1 MARTILSPQRRSEM
15 LPLNIGHVILFCE
28 GDTEKY
34 YFDYFAEILNNKKYN
49 DMRVVTESA
58 DGNAQHV
65 LDFANNF
72 MASEKNQHQYGRYDQ
87 YLVFDCDAP
96 STIQKV
102 IQDAKDYELLVS
114 NLFFETWLLMHFED
128 LDPTTKLRKKKIFEQ
143 LSNHLSSPYE
153 KANKGVIREILQNG
167 NIESAIDNAKL
178 LEKYYT
184 DANLKMDSDIK
195 KMNPYSSV
203 YRFVE
208 MLLFEISTT
217 EQCINANS

>member
-15 LPLNIGHVILFCE
+15 IPLNIGHVILICE
-28 GDTEKY
+28 GSTEKY

-49 DMRVVTESA
+49 DLRVVTESA
-58 DGNAQHV
+58 DGNAQQV
-65 LDFANNF
+65 LNFANYF
-72 MASEKNQHQYGRYDQ
+72 MANEDNQLKYGGYDQ

-102 IQDAKDYELLVS
+102 IQDAKKYKLLLS
-114 NLFFETWLLMHFED
+114 NYFFETWLLMHFED
-128 LDPTTKLRKKKIFEQ
+128 LEPTTKINKKKTLEE
-143 LSNHLSSPYE
+143 LSNNLSSSYE
-153 KANKGVIREILQNG
+153 KANRGIIREILQNG

-178 LEKYYT
+178 LEQYY
-184 DANLKMDSDIK
+184 DDKNLKIDSDIE

-208 MLLFEISTT
+208 LLLFEISTIKQRV
-217 EQCINANS
+217 E